1 MTANRKTTPVN
12 HQNHL
17 VQTQTRITTIL
28 VRTVVDAFRWRHG
41 LVGDVEAKVK
51 LYHALYGAY
60 MADGLLDEA
69 EPYLKAVRDSFMPT

>member
-1 MTANRKTTPVN
+1 MTANRKTTPVD

-28 VRTVVDAFRWRHG
+28 VRTVVDAFGGRHG
-41 LVGDVEAKVK
+41 LGDVEAKVK